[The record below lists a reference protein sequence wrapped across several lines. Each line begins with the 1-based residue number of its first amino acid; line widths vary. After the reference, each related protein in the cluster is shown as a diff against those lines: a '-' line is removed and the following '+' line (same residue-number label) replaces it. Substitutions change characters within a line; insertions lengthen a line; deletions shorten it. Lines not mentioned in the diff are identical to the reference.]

1 MGASD
6 ALTERVAFLRDS
18 LQKSRTHTDRM
29 VSMLG
34 SFDHR
39 LSALEAAMRPT
50 QVRTYAIRMAHEN
63 IDKTLKSADVILGYF
78 ERTREVGA
86 LFLPSASCSNKSLR
100 SNDGVVNQANN
111 TLAKAIM
118 KLEDEFR
125 TLLVTHR
132 DDPER
137 LARPYRGVLKSH
149 STSADA
155 NRHDTGRLSA
165 FALVSSIGNAFGLV
179 VVFNSIIVGTD
190 TRRASSTRRGV
201 DIPGVLK
208 TFRIVG

>member
-1 MGASD
+1 MGTTTTLSTCGCIHLDTYVDAILASIQ
-6 ALTERVAFLRDS
+6 RPGS
-18 LQKSRTHTDRM
+18 L
-29 VSMLG
+29 
-34 SFDHR
+34 
-39 LSALEAAMRPT
+39 AP
-50 QVRTYAIRMAHEN
+50 
-63 IDKTLKSADVILGYF
+63 
-78 ERTREVGA
+78 
-86 LFLPSASCSNKSLR
+86 
-100 SNDGVVNQANN
+100 
-111 TLAKAIM
+111 
-118 KLEDEFR
+118 
-125 TLLVTHR
+125 R

-155 NRHDTGRLSA
+155 NRHDTGRRYA

-179 VVFNSIIVGTD
+179 VVLNSIIVGTD

>member
-50 QVRTYAIRMAHEN
+50 QVSPLVDGSWCRSFWSLVLILGFGFSGSWFDFADVMQVRTYAIRMAHEN

-86 LFLPSASCSNKSLR
+86 LFLPSASWFNILS
-100 SNDGVVNQANN
+100 VQ
-111 TLAKAIM
+111 
-118 KLEDEFR
+118 
-125 TLLVTHR
+125 
-132 DDPER
+132 
-137 LARPYRGVLKSH
+137 VL
-149 STSADA
+149 
-155 NRHDTGRLSA
+155 
-165 FALVSSIGNAFGLV
+165 FV
-179 VVFNSIIVGTD
+179 
-190 TRRASSTRRGV
+190 
-201 DIPGVLK
+201 
-208 TFRIVG
+208 